1 MQENNNI
8 YYLLFHTI
16 HDVLKTEELLKAY
29 GCNFE
34 LVPVPRNLSSDCG
47 SCIKLKGNIEDVLDQ
62 INIIELDRC
71 FLFDGKTYTV
81 FIAPSGHIS

>member
-1 MQENNNI
+1 MQENKNI

-16 HDVLKTEELLKAY
+16 HDVLKTEKLLKAH

-47 SCIKLKGNIEDVLDQ
+47 SCIKLKGNIEDVLKQ
-62 INIIELDRC
+62 VNKIEIDRC
-71 FLFDGKTYTV
+71 FLFDGKTYTAL
-81 FIAPSGHIS
+81 IAPSGHIS

>member
-1 MQENNNI
+1 MQKNKKI

-16 HDVLKTEELLKAY
+16 HDVLKTEKLLKTND
-29 GCNFE
+29 CNFE

-47 SCIKLKGNIEDVLDQ
+47 SCIMLKDNIEDVLEV
-62 INIIELDRC
+62 IKKIEIDRC
-71 FLFDGKTYTV
+71 FLFDGKTYAA

>member
-1 MQENNNI
+1 LQENKNI

-16 HDVLKTEELLKAY
+16 HDVLKTEKLLKAH
-29 GCNFE
+29 GCIFE

-47 SCIKLKGNIEDVLDQ
+47 SCIMLKSNIDDVLKQ
-62 INIIELDRC
+62 INKIEIDRC
-71 FLFDGKTYTV
+71 FLFDGKNYTT